1 MAELTAVAV
10 QTVSA
15 KGNVLFTDDIGF
27 RGCNRQLVYHRPGT
41 GTVSVRGLPGCNF
54 TPLTIIYGAN
64 IAVPTG
70 GTVGEISLA
79 LAADGEIIGST
90 ERLFTPAAVE
100 EYGNVMASVEILVP
114 SWLPLSFAVVNATD
128 QDILVQNASMI
139 VKKS

>member
-15 KGNVLFTDDIGF
+15 NGNVLFTDDIGF
-27 RGCNRQLVYHRPGT
+27 RNCNRRFVYHRPGT

-54 TPLTIIYGAN
+54 TPLTVSFGAN

-79 LAADGEIIGST
+79 LAADGEVIGST
-90 ERLFTPAAVE
+90 ERLFTPAAAD
-100 EYGNVMASVEILVP
+100 EYGNVTASAEILVP
-114 SWLPLSFAVVNATD
+114 CWLPLSFSVVNTSD
-128 QDILVQNASMI
+128 QDILVQNASLI
-139 VKKS
+139 IKKA

>member
-15 KGNVLFTDDIGF
+15 NGNVLFTDDIGF

-79 LAADGEIIGST
+79 LAADGEVIGST

>member
-15 KGNVLFTDDIGF
+15 NGNVLFADDIGF
-27 RGCNRQLVYHRPGT
+27 RNCNRRFVYHRPGT

-54 TPLTIIYGAN
+54 TPLTVSFGAN

-79 LAADGEIIGST
+79 LAADGEVIGST
-90 ERLFTPAAVE
+90 ERLFTPAAVD
-100 EYGNVMASVEILVP
+100 EYGNVTASAEILVP
-114 SWLPLSFAVVNATD
+114 CWLPLSFSVVNTSD
-128 QDILVQNASMI
+128 QDILVQNASLI
-139 VKKS
+139 IKKA

>member
-15 KGNVLFTDDIGF
+15 NGNVLFTDDIGF
-27 RGCNRQLVYHRPGT
+27 RGCNRRLVYHRPGT

-79 LAADGEIIGST
+79 LAVDGEVIGST

-100 EYGNVMASVEILVP
+100 EYGNVTALAEILVP
-114 SWLPLSFAVVNATD
+114 SWLPLSFAVVNTSG
-128 QDILVQNASMI
+128 QDILVQNASLI

>member
-15 KGNVLFTDDIGF
+15 NGNVLFTDDIGF

-54 TPLTIIYGAN
+54 TPLTVVFGAN

-79 LAADGEIIGST
+79 LAVDGEVIGST
-90 ERLFTPAAVE
+90 ERIFVPAAVD
-100 EYGNVMASVEILVP
+100 EYGNVTASAEILVP
-114 SWLPLSFAVVNATD
+114 CWLPLSFAVVNTSD
-128 QDILVQNASMI
+128 QDILVQNASLI
-139 VKKS
+139 VKKV

>member
-15 KGNVLFTDDIGF
+15 NGNVLFTDDIGF

-41 GTVSVRGLPGCNF
+41 GTVRVRGLPGCNF

-79 LAADGEIIGST
+79 LAVDGEVIGST
-90 ERLFTPAAVE
+90 ERLFTTAAAD
-100 EYGNVMASVEILVP
+100 EYGNVTASAEILVP
-114 SWLPLSFAVVNATD
+114 SWLPLSFAVVNTSD
-128 QDILVQNASMI
+128 QDILVQNASLI

>member
-15 KGNVLFTDDIGF
+15 NGNVLFTDDIGF
-27 RGCNRQLVYHRPGT
+27 RNCNRRFVYHRPGT

-54 TPLTIIYGAN
+54 TPLTVSFGAN

-79 LAADGEIIGST
+79 LAADGEVIGST
-90 ERLFTPAAVE
+90 ERLFTPAAVD
-100 EYGNVMASVEILVP
+100 EYGNVTASAEILVP
-114 SWLPLSFAVVNATD
+114 CWLPLSFSVVNTAD
-128 QDILVQNASMI
+128 QDILVQNASLI
-139 VKKS
+139 IKKA